1 MKKIL
6 LLLALLLPL
15 CLRAES
21 PFVAGKD
28 WLPFPAYS
36 DRAAWAELFGPKRAF
51 FIRRGETF
59 GLVGESGCGPISPP
73 PPIWLTRK
81 AGTGK

>member
-51 FIRRGETF
+51 SAGVKRHSSTT
-59 GLVGESGCGPISPP
+59 GPISPP